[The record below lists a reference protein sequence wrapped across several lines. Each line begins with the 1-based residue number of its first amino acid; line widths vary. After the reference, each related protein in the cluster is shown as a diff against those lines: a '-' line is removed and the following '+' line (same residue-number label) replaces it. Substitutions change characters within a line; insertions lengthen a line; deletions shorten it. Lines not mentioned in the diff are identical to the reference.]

1 VTALCP
7 GGVRSEFVAVAGAGY
22 LDDTVPG
29 FFWGDPRDVAVQG
42 LRGLAHNRRVVVP
55 QVLYR
60 PAPLLLRLVP
70 TATTLALLD
79 RFWPV
84 RREDARSPIMI
95 M

>member
-1 VTALCP
+1 
-7 GGVRSEFVAVAGAGY
+7 VAGAGY

-29 FFWGDPRDVAVQG
+29 FFWLPPRLVAARG

-55 QVLYR
+55 GPLYR
-60 PAPLLLRLVP
+60 GAPLLLRLVP
-70 TATTLALLD
+70 TRLQLVALE

-84 RREDARSPIMI
+84 RREDPPSAIMI